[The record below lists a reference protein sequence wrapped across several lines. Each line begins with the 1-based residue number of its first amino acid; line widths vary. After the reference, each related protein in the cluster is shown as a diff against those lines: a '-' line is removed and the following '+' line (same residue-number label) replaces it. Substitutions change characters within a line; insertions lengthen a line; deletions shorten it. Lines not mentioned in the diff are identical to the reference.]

1 MSPCYQTYFGLLL
14 LCGIDN
20 RSAAHLCNFAA
31 FPVEGPAADFIPEHV
46 FDKEDTTI
54 KSQHQLVKQFDVLQ
68 QVVVRV
74 AGHQK
79 RKKEKKETIRK

>member
-1 MSPCYQTYFGLLL
+1 MSPCHHTYLGLLL

-20 RSAAHLCNFAA
+20 RSAAHFCNFAA

-54 KSQHQLVKQFDVLQ
+54 EPQHQLVKQFDVLQ

-74 AGHQK
+74 AGHHV
-79 RKKEKKETIRK
+79 RKKEKNKTIRK